1 MLFHENKNPSRWAR
15 DRGAPQRGLR
25 KLCGCSRKNWPKC
38 SHPWHFNYKPRGGKA
53 WRFSLDAEIGQRIE
67 SKTEAETL
75 ASDIRAAINAGTF
88 VRAADRR
95 KAGAVTPTD
104 TLSVEQLGATY
115 FAKYTS
121 RKSGKPLSRNERYR
135 WNLIMR
141 TSIDRAN
148 GTTVRF
154 GELDARTVTRHDV
167 EAFKAAHSVV
177 RTETFPDC
185 RGRRQTWHR
194 GGPVGVN
201 RCLGRLRAFYGWAV
215 KGDYVTA
222 SPFRKGSESV
232 AELFGE
238 AKRERRLQP
247 AHGERQGEQERL
259 FAAANPHLQALIVA
273 ALETACRVGE
283 LLSLQWHQ
291 VRWDLNEIHLPAK
304 KTKALRRRDLPMSQ
318 ALQAVL
324 QMRRQDPA
332 GQDYPPEAYVFGDVA
347 GRRVRSVK
355 TAWANAVLKAHGIEP
370 KREKNGRLTAVC
382 QAQLAAI
389 DLNFHD
395 LRRESGSRFLEHGMA
410 PHYVQAFLDH
420 ANLSTTSRYLN
431 ITSQGMHAALK
442 RVEERRDFSHGGT
455 GRTEAR
461 RQGADGTPPIEPG

>member
-167 EAFKAAHSVV
+167 EAFKAAHDVVGSVV
-177 RTETFPDC
+177 VRLYEAFGGTAEEVTVRLGFPVTGVNECDGLERVGLTGRADETVKFLSY
-185 RGRRQTWHR
+185 GERRQLELALALN
-194 GGPVGVN
+194 VN
-201 RCLGRLRAFYGWAV
+201 PKVLLLDEPCAGL
-215 KGDYVTA
+215 
-222 SPFRKGSESV
+222 SPS
-232 AELFGE
+232 
-238 AKRERRLQP
+238 
-247 AHGERQGEQERL
+247 ERQRFSQ
-259 FAAANPHLQALIVA
+259 LIA
-273 ALETACRVGE
+273 ALPRAITLIMIEHDIDIALALADRV
-283 LLSLQWHQ
+283 
-291 VRWDLNEIHLPAK
+291 
-304 KTKALRRRDLPMSQ
+304 T
-318 ALQAVL
+318 VL
-324 QMRRQDPA
+324 H
-332 GQDYPPEAYVFGDVA
+332 
-347 GRRVRSVK
+347 
-355 TAWANAVLKAHGIEP
+355 HGKII
-370 KREKNGRLTAVC
+370 L
-382 QAQLAAI
+382 
-389 DLNFHD
+389 
-395 LRRESGSRFLEHGMA
+395 
-410 PHYVQAFLDH
+410 
-420 ANLSTTSRYLN
+420 
-431 ITSQGMHAALK
+431 
-442 RVEERRDFSHGGT
+442 
-455 GRTEAR
+455 
-461 RQGADGTPPIEPG
+461 DGTPNEVQTNALVREVYFGRA